1 MTTRTCPSCSAQVSA
16 GERFCANC
24 GSRMPDTPAAGTP
37 AIDPTQA
44 LPPIP
49 PPPPG
54 VTPPAAGPTSFSV
67 PAGSTA
73 PPARRGL
80 PVWLTILIATAGL
93 CGVVCVAGFVMLGFL
108 GQRVSEVFSEIET
121 TIEAGGGLVATADA
135 EPIEVPTMEDI
146 PTREPV
152 GTAEAVPTRTGG
164 GGIVGGV
171 GGGNSGGNNAAP
183 IQTQAAQTAEAIIAE
198 AQALQATAE
207 IAAIFAGARQ
217 IFTDS
222 FVDNRNAWFT
232 GVFQEIETDKIEDG
246 VFKVIW
252 AANGTSY
259 ELYEVREVANF
270 IAEVDCVVHQGGSD
284 GSCGLVFGQKNEVG
298 FYKYELFNDYYRLF
312 IVSAEGDPVDIAEGD
327 PTGVVVP
334 DGVNRMRVIKR
345 GDEIKIYLNDVLLD
359 TVSDSTY
366 PAGKIGVS
374 TNSYN
379 EQGGVEVWFDN
390 FTIWELP

>member
-1 MTTRTCPSCSAQVSA
+1 MTTRTCPSCSAQVNV

-24 GSRMPDTPAAGTP
+24 GGRMPDTPAAGTP
-37 AIDPTQA
+37 AIEPTQA

-49 PPPPG
+49 APPPG
-54 VTPPAAGPTSFSV
+54 ITPPPASPSAFSV
-67 PAGSTA
+67 PPDAVS
-73 PPARRGL
+73 PPAKRGL
-80 PVWLTILIATAGL
+80 PVWLTILLATVGL
-93 CGVVCVAGFVMLGFL
+93 CGVACIAGFVMLTLL
-108 GQRVSEVFSEIET
+108 GQRVSEVFSEIQT
-121 TIEAGGGLVATADA
+121 TVEAGGGLAFTA
-135 EPIEVPTMEDI
+135 EPIPTMEDI
-146 PTREPV
+146 PTREAV
-152 GTAEAVPTRTGG
+152 ATAVAVPTRTGG

-171 GGGNSGGNNAAP
+171 GGAGNNAAP

-207 IAAIFAGARQ
+207 TAAIFAGARQ

-252 AANGTSY
+252 AAKGTSY
-259 ELYEVREVANF
+259 ELYEVREVTNF
-270 IAEVDCVVHQGGSD
+270 IAEVDCVVHQGGGD
-284 GSCGLVFGQKNEVG
+284 GSCSLVFGQKNEVG

-327 PTGVVVP
+327 PTGAVIP
-334 DGVNRMRVIKR
+334 DGVNRLRVIKR
-345 GDEIKIYLNDVLLD
+345 GDEIRIYLNEVLLD

-366 PAGKIGVS
+366 PTGKIGVS

-390 FTIWELP
+390 FTIWELPAQ